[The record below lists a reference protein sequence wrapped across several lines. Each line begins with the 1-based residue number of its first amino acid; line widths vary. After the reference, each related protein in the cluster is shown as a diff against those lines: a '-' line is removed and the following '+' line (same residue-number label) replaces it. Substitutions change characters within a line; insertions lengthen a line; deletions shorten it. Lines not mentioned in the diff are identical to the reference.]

1 MLLNFLQKMH
11 VLKDYER
18 VKSKMAK
25 ADSQQA
31 QATGLGAI
39 EENQET
45 EAESPLVEHVSR
57 KDYMEYFNSLL
68 SCNYKKKE
76 KIIEYIHEIKAH

>member
-18 VKSKMAK
+18 VKSKMAR

-31 QATGLGAI
+31 EATGFGA
-39 EENQET
+39 T
-45 EAESPLVEHVSR
+45 EGKQDVGESPPVEHVPR
-57 KDYMEYFNSLL
+57 KDYMEYFNNLL